1 MEEAVVFIFL
11 GISVVYIGR
20 KIYISF
26 KKDKIDSCCQGC
38 PGCKNSKINKINKNL

>member
-1 MEEAVVFIFL
+1 VGEIVVFIVL

-20 KIYISF
+20 KFYVSF

-38 PGCKNSKINKINKNL
+38 SGCKESDFSNEK

>member
-1 MEEAVVFIFL
+1 MGEIVVFIIL

-20 KIYISF
+20 KFYVSF

-38 PGCKNSKINKINKNL
+38 SGCDLNKNINKKK